1 MQAKQ
6 HIIWAKTARKL
17 PLFGGRPKLICVPVW
32 RQKSRVAFFVSH
44 P

>member
-1 MQAKQ
+1 MGENSKE
-6 HIIWAKTARKL
+6 IVPFL
-17 PLFGGRPKLICVPVW
+17 GGRPKLICVPVW

>member
-1 MQAKQ
+1 MGENSKEIAPF
-6 HIIWAKTARKL
+6 W
-17 PLFGGRPKLICVPVW
+17 GRPKLICVPVW